1 MKRLLPFILIIL
13 GIIIIFA
20 GFVYDAL
27 FVGIPYQAP
36 TLALAAGYNFHS
48 QIASMIRW
56 SGLGICIIGGVVI
69 IIPWLLR
76 KDHVQKA

>member
-1 MKRLLPFILIIL
+1 MKRLFPFILIIL

-27 FVGIPYQAP
+27 FAGIPYQAP
-36 TLALAAGYNFHS
+36 TITLAASYNFHS
-48 QIASMIRW
+48 QIASIIRW